1 MSVQKSGG
9 AMSKVTTFK
18 ITPVLKRVLKTYKIG
33 AAYFFGSAA
42 TGETTPLSDVD
53 IGIVF
58 KDVSLKNKD
67 PSGVFTE
74 LYEAFRHA
82 LNLSPEQR
90 LDLVYL
96 QEAPFR
102 LQMNAIKYGKVLYQE
117 SEEIRTDYEDYVA
130 MRYLDWKYVDD
141 TYLIEVAEEVT
152 GKKIELEA

>member
-1 MSVQKSGG
+1 MNMFEISS
-9 AMSKVTTFK
+9 FK
-18 ITPVLKRVLKTYKIG
+18 ITPELRQALKKHKIST
-33 AAYFFGSAA
+33 AYLFGSAA

-53 IGIVF
+53 IGVVF
-58 KDVSLKNKD
+58 KDVALKNKD

-74 LYEAFRHA
+74 LYEAFRGA
-82 LNLSPEQR
+82 LKLSADER

-117 SEEIRTDYEDYVA
+117 SEDIRTDYEDYVT

-141 TYLIEVAEEVT
+141 TYLKEVAEDII